1 MFLTLSFAAFAQ
13 NKVDTLETTIGNARS
28 SWKKTTFTH
37 RAGHGANEMPRAKVS
52 LQRISSLVRRRTS
65 LANEARNYDIKKNI
79 RKKERKLLFVSAG
92 EQKRP

>member
-52 LQRISSLVRRRTS
+52 LQRISSFSFQRV
-65 LANEARNYDIKKNI
+65 NKNVP
-79 RKKERKLLFVSAG
+79 E
-92 EQKRP
+92 

>member
-37 RAGHGANEMPRAKVS
+37 RAGHGANEMPRAKVP
-52 LQRISSLVRRRTS
+52 LQRISSFSFQRV
-65 LANEARNYDIKKNI
+65 NKNVP
-79 RKKERKLLFVSAG
+79 E
-92 EQKRP
+92 